1 MPPNNCEEDLT
12 GVDFEELDPST
23 STDLFSRATGGCNS
37 YSLYPYID
45 QSKSYCLNVDQPPNS
60 RRGGGGHQD
69 AGIGAIIRPIHTRN
83 EISSET
89 SLVTHQDTG
98 PEMIVHVVFNQ
109 PVRARTIVINVAKG
123 DQAPRLARV
132 WTNRSNAIS
141 FDQLDDLKPDQDW
154 ELDVQRETAVEY
166 STRLSRFQSVSS
178 LSFEFRDPSAGQR
191 SRIYFLG
198 VLGDVKQLKRDPS
211 SQLTVGAENS
221 ADATLDSMREQSGGN
236 QTTIR

>member
-1 MPPNNCEEDLT
+1 MPVNNCEGDLT
-12 GVDFEELDPST
+12 GVDFEQLDPST
-23 STDLFSRATGGCNS
+23 SADVFSRAAGGSNS

-45 QSKSYCLNVDQPPNS
+45 QSKSYCLNVDQPPS
-60 RRGGGGHQD
+60 SSTTGRGGHT
-69 AGIGAIIRPIHTRN
+69 GIGAIIRPIHTRN
-83 EISSET
+83 ELSPEE

-123 DQAPRLARV
+123 DQSPRLARV

-141 FDQLDDLKPDQDW
+141 FDQVDDLKPDQEW
-154 ELDVQRETAVEY
+154 ELDVELETAVEY
-166 STRLSRFQSVSS
+166 PTRVTRFQSVSS

-221 ADATLDSMREQSGGN
+221 ADATLDSIREQSGGN